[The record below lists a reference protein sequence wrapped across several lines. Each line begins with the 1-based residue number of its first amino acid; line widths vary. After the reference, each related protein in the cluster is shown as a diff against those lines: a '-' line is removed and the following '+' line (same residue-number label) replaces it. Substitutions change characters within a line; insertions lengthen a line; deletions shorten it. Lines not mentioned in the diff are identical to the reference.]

1 LNAVQSIGSSTLN
14 ALEVIGGWNAKVGNA
29 LKKWGVVSEKAY
41 EYFNPTPNFQNKFFT
56 RLEKA
61 ENLVSQ
67 LGSISSE
74 TLSVKENVKQIFE
87 LKDDLRK
94 NLKDEDEN
102 KKEQPTIESLR
113 EKIKAAK
120 ESETSKAPA
129 PLTSFDKSEAD

>member
-41 EYFNPTPNFQNKFFT
+41 EYMNPQPNFQNKFFT
-56 RLEKA
+56 RLENA
-61 ENLVSQ
+61 NNLVSQ
-67 LGSISSE
+67 VGSISSE
-74 TLSVKENVKQIFE
+74 TLSIKENVKQIFE

-129 PLTSFDKSEAD
+129 SLTSLDKSEAD